1 MAAISRVV
9 YSSTRHSRPWVI
21 FKANNGKNCHNISLC
36 EIATNNCELKITHG
50 LEWRVELYTTRDI
63 AANVELCWS
72 YGKDF
77 SIELRPAKCTTC
89 LVSGI
94 VIPSNFHN
102 VLFLL
107 LPGPTFW

>member
-1 MAAISRVV
+1 MKWQL
-9 YSSTRHSRPWVI
+9 STVNRKLAMVLNGELNYIQHVI
-21 FKANNGKNCHNISLC
+21 LQPMLNCAGIM
-36 EIATNNCELKITHG
+36 EKILVSNYV
-50 LEWRVELYTTRDI
+50 LESAL
-63 AANVELCWS
+63 LS
-72 YGKDF
+72 
-77 SIELRPAKCTTC
+77 